1 MKQNFRRLSILLLLV
16 SGAYVFSGCSEEP
29 ITGPTPDSHGLE
41 QRHHDAVKSPTFGNG
56 NDNGSN
62 GNDNGSNGNDNGTN
76 GNDNGTNGNDN
87 GTNGNDNG
95 TNGNDNGTNGNDNG
109 TNGNDNGTN
118 GNDNGTNGNDNG
130 TNGNDNGTNGNDNGT
145 NGNDNGT
152 NGNDN
157 GTNGNDN
164 GTNGN
169 DNGSGGTCPDG
180 STQLFTEMG
189 GSADN
194 DVKYQI
200 FADGCEHF
208 RARVRDLAPF
218 MTYDV
223 MIEGVVVGSLQ
234 TDDRGRGEL
243 RYQGSLPA
251 GFPSVSEG
259 DQITVGP
266 VSGTFWVSCSNSNCN
281 G

>member
-1 MKQNFRRLSILLLLV
+1 
-16 SGAYVFSGCSEEP
+16 
-29 ITGPTPDSHGLE
+29 
-41 QRHHDAVKSPTFGNG
+41 
-56 NDNGSN
+56 
-62 GNDNGSNGNDNGTN
+62 
-76 GNDNGTNGNDN
+76 
-87 GTNGNDNG
+87 
-95 TNGNDNGTNGNDNG
+95 
-109 TNGNDNGTN
+109 
-118 GNDNGTNGNDNG
+118 
-130 TNGNDNGTNGNDNGT
+130 
-145 NGNDNGT
+145 
-152 NGNDN
+152 GNDN